1 MKTEYSNNFPPN
13 ETREMSKLWDVD
25 VDKIIRVMLSDN
37 KWYIVKS
44 EAGKNMG
51 ERIEFSGYVGNKPYY
66 FKLVTSHEFTMHHK
80 DEGEINCTGIRKI
93 SGLVNQI
100 KLIEEEVS

>member
-1 MKTEYSNNFPPN
+1 
-13 ETREMSKLWDVD
+13 
-25 VDKIIRVMLSDN
+25 
-37 KWYIVKS
+37 
-44 EAGKNMG
+44 
-51 ERIEFSGYVGNKPYY
+51 
-66 FKLVTSHEFTMHHK
+66 MHHK